1 MPLAK
6 RYDPASAEPER
17 QARWEESGAYQY
29 DRASAAPRFAIDTPP
44 PTVSGHLHLGHVY
57 SYSHTDFLARFARMC
72 GHNVFYPMG
81 FDDNGLPTERLVEKT
96 RGVHA
101 PEIGRAAFI
110 QQCLEVSEE
119 AERDYRALW
128 SRLGLSI
135 DWRYTYRTIDERSR
149 RTAQWSFIDLYRK
162 GLAYRQEAPAI
173 WCPEC
178 QTAIAQ
184 AELNDLERETTF
196 YTLAFTLED
205 GATLPIAT
213 TRPELLPACVAIFV
227 HPDDARYQKL
237 IGQSATTPLFG
248 ERVPILA
255 DERADPA
262 KGSGAVMCCTF
273 GDATDVEWWREY
285 DLPLKVIIGR
295 DGRLTEAAGAYAGMT
310 TSEARSAIVQSLEQ
324 AGKLLER
331 RTTAQSVR
339 VHERCDTPVEY
350 VVATQ
355 WFVRA
360 LDFKA
365 PLLEAGERITWRP
378 AHMGTRYR
386 EWVENLRWDWCISR
400 QRYFGVPFPVW
411 YCDSCRATILAN
423 EDELPLDPTERQPT
437 TPCECGGT
445 SFTPERDVMDTWA
458 TSSLSP
464 QIVGQYFDDQALYQQ
479 VFPFTLRPQAH
490 EIIRTWAFYT
500 ILQSYHHF
508 GALPWSNV
516 AISGWGLAGE
526 GMGKISKSRGG
537 GSDAPMAPLEMIEKY
552 SADAVRYWAASTG
565 FGKDSIIS
573 EEKIATGA
581 KLVTKLWNVAKF
593 AERFLQGDLPRT
605 APENLLPTD
614 RWLLSRAQRLITR
627 VTALFEAYDYAAAKS
642 EIEAFFWRDL
652 ADNYLELAKG
662 RLYEASGPAREA
674 ARYTLGVVLLDT
686 IKLFA
691 PFLPHVTDE
700 IYTGLFAAREGSVTT
715 HRASW
720 PMSDEALLDEEA
732 EETGE
737 VIVEIA
743 TAVRRH
749 KSEANLSLGAELPK
763 LALTTNSKSL
773 AEALRASEAD
783 LRSVTRAHEVIVAH
797 TVDALESPL
806 PSGRVSLALSE
817 GKDVGVH

>member
-1 MPLAK
+1 
-6 RYDPASAEPER
+6 
-17 QARWEESGAYQY
+17 
-29 DRASAAPRFAIDTPP
+29 
-44 PTVSGHLHLGHVY
+44 
-57 SYSHTDFLARFARMC
+57 
-72 GHNVFYPMG
+72 
-81 FDDNGLPTERLVEKT
+81 
-96 RGVHA
+96 
-101 PEIGRAAFI
+101 
-110 QQCLEVSEE
+110 
-119 AERDYRALW
+119 
-128 SRLGLSI
+128 
-135 DWRYTYRTIDERSR
+135 
-149 RTAQWSFIDLYRK
+149 
-162 GLAYRQEAPAI
+162 
-173 WCPEC
+173 
-178 QTAIAQ
+178 
-184 AELNDLERETTF
+184 
-196 YTLAFTLED
+196 
-205 GATLPIAT
+205 
-213 TRPELLPACVAIFV
+213 
-227 HPDDARYQKL
+227 
-237 IGQSATTPLFG
+237 
-248 ERVPILA
+248 
-255 DERADPA
+255 
-262 KGSGAVMCCTF
+262 CTF

-310 TSEARSAIVQSLEQ
+310 TSEARAAIVKSLEQ
-324 AGKLLER
+324 AKKLLEQ
-331 RTTAQSVR
+331 RTTSQSVR

-365 PLLEAGERITWRP
+365 SLLEAGERITWRP

-411 YCDSCRATILAN
+411 YCDSCGATILAS
-423 EDELPLDPTERQPT
+423 EDELPLDPTERQLSA
-437 TPCECGGT
+437 PCACGGT
-445 SFTPERDVMDTWA
+445 SFTPEHDVMDTWA

-500 ILQSYHHF
+500 ILQSHHHF

-537 GSDAPMAPLEMIEKY
+537 GPMAPLEMIERY

-565 FGKDSIIS
+565 FGKDSVIS

-593 AERFLQGDLPRT
+593 AERFLQGDLSTT
-605 APENLLPTD
+605 APDTLPPTD
-614 RWLLSRAQRLITR
+614 RWLLSRAQRLIAR

-652 ADNYLELAKG
+652 ADNYLELAKA
-662 RLYEASGPAREA
+662 RLYEATGPAHEA
-674 ARYTLGVVLLDT
+674 ARYTLGTVLLDT

-700 IYTGLFAAREGSVTT
+700 IYVGLFATSDGHRTI
-715 HRASW
+715 HRAAW
-720 PMSDEALLDEEA
+720 PAPDETLIDEES
-732 EETGE
+732 EEAGE

-743 TAVRRH
+743 TAMRRH
-749 KSEANLSLGAELPK
+749 KSEANLSLGAELPG
-763 LALTTNSKSL
+763 LTLTTDSESL

-783 LRSVTRAHEVIVAH
+783 LRSVTRAREVIVTH
-797 TVDALESPL
+797 TTDALESPL
-806 PSGRVSLALSE
+806 PSGRVSLALAE
-817 GKDVGVH
+817 GEDVGVH